1 MIPTPTCAGL
11 DGGSHV
17 RAKARAALAWP
28 TPNSRDAKPGTAR
41 PHGGG
46 RKGQTPQTNLNDLV
60 LRWPTPT
67 VHGNGNYK
75 GASAKSGDGLM
86 TVVKRRE
93 GYPTPQA
100 RDCHSWT
107 AHPHGWAKKG
117 TGAQHNLNDFVLRW
131 PTPCA
136 ADYKGLGKTP
146 RDRLDYAVNGET
158 KSAVYPTPRT
168 LSLCG
173 GSGAY
178 QQIKNNPNL
187 TDDEKRALIASAG
200 RGANKYNTPT
210 VHGDGGSG
218 RNGAMPKYGQLN
230 PDWEEWLMAWPVGW
244 TDIET
249 PNIRLVWLDPS
260 IDPAD
265 YGEIPRITNRRD
277 NRPARVREIGNGQ
290 FPLTTTVAFHWGL
303 CVLAAFKD

>member
-1 MIPTPTCAGL
+1 
-11 DGGSHV
+11 
-17 RAKARAALAWP
+17 
-28 TPNSRDAKPGTAR
+28 
-41 PHGGG
+41 
-46 RKGQTPQTNLNDLV
+46 
-60 LRWPTPT
+60 
-67 VHGNGNYK
+67 
-75 GASAKSGDGLM
+75 M

-93 GYPTPQA
+93 G
-100 RDCHSWT
+100 
-107 AHPHGWAKKG
+107 
-117 TGAQHNLNDFVLRW
+117 W

-136 ADYKGLGKTP
+136 HDTMSTSGKPHGWQRNGKELQRNLNDLVVRMSYPTP
-146 RDRLDYAVNGET
+146 TAKDANGPWHT
-158 KSAVYPTPRT
+158 THSPSLNVVVTTYPTPRA

-178 QQIKNNPNL
+178 QQIKGNPNL

-200 RGANKYNTPT
+200 RGNRYDTPT

-218 RNGAMPKYGQLN
+218 RKGTIPKYGQLN

-277 NRPARVREIGNGQ
+277 NRPARVKEIGNGQ
-290 FPLTTTVAFHWGL
+290 FPLTAAVAFHWGL
-303 CVLAAFKD
+303 CVLEIVP